1 MPVFISSTLIKTMV
15 DNGNVID
22 HCPAQIYYVNIT
34 KKFNRQTEPML
45 LGNLFEHKALDM
57 PGRAPSV
64 PKDARTGKHKLG
76 TQRLLEQAEVFKND
90 CRENQIHVAPAI
102 NTQVTII
109 KRWEKD
115 PRILLKGKLDL
126 FPTTFLNTETGEL
139 ELSIID
145 LKSTGNVE
153 NTFGKFGWGNPEAID
168 HIQATLYSYLVQDI
182 DFELN
187 DIHIPDNYL
196 RDLFTEDVRE
206 AIKYNAYSFRYMIYD
221 RSPNMGKQILK
232 VTMNPTRYS
241 QMHESI
247 RKVVSYIEEYN
258 RAGWPTYPHNGC
270 KDCPVLNCRDRKM
283 EIVI

>member
-22 HCPAQIYYVNIT
+22 HCPAQIYYVNIS
-34 KKFNRQTEPML
+34 KAYHFETEPML

-64 PKDARTGKHKLG
+64 PKDIRTGKHKIG

-90 CRENQIHVAPAI
+90 CKENQIQVVPGI
-102 NTQVTII
+102 NTQVVIV

-115 PRILLKGKLDL
+115 PRVILKGKLDL
-126 FPTTFLNTETGEL
+126 FPTTFLNTETAEL

-168 HIQATLYSYLVQDI
+168 HIQAVLYSYLVKDI

-187 DIHIPDNYL
+187 DKYVPDNYL
-196 RDLFTEDVRE
+196 RDLFTDDVRK
-206 AIKYNAYSFRYMIYD
+206 AIKHDAYSFRYMIYD
-221 RSPNMGKQILK
+221 RSKNMGKQILN
-232 VTMNPTRYS
+232 VRMNNARYA

-247 RKVVSYIEEYN
+247 RKVTSYIEEYN
-258 RAGWPTYPHNGC
+258 KIGWPTYPHNGC
-270 KDCPVLNCRDRKM
+270 KDCPVLQCKDRKM
-283 EIVI
+283 EITI